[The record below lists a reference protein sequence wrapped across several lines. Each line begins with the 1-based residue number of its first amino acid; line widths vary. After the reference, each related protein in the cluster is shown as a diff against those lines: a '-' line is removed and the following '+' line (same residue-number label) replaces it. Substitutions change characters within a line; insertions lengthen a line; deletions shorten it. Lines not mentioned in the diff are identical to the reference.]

1 MASAMPPDRLLSAQ
15 SALVTGAGSGIGRAI
30 AQAMAAAGARV
41 VVNDLPAEQEAAEA
55 TAASIE
61 AAGGEACVICA
72 DVSQERDVVALV
84 EAASPFDILV
94 NNAGIET
101 LGPLETLSLAAWQ
114 ATLDVN
120 LTGAFLCSR
129 EAVRTFKR
137 QGSTRAVSSS
147 TGKILFVSSIHETF
161 ARPNTAAYAA
171 SKAGMMMLMRTLA
184 LEAGHF
190 GIRVNSLCPGA
201 TNTTRTAGVI
211 ADPDAAA
218 ALAHSIPLQRIAEPE
233 DIARAAVWLASDQA
247 DYIHGASLFIDG
259 GMSLQMNAR
268 RFPSSFRTRLAAAVR
283 RRLPFRRS

>member
-1 MASAMPPDRLLSAQ
+1 MASAIPPDRLLPAQ

-41 VVNDLPAEQEAAEA
+41 VVNDLPAKQKEAEA
-55 TAASIE
+55 TAASIA

-72 DVSQERDVVALV
+72 DVSHEAAVVAMV
-84 EAASPFDILV
+84 EAASPLDILV
-94 NNAGIET
+94 NNAGIEAI
-101 LGPLETLSLAAWQ
+101 GSVETLSLATWQ
-114 ATLDVN
+114 AVLDVN

-137 QGSTRAVSSS
+137 QGRTRAISSR
-147 TGKILFVSSIHETF
+147 TGKILFVTSIHESF
-161 ARPNTAAYAA
+161 ARPNAAAYAA

-184 LEAGHF
+184 LEAGPF

-201 TNTTRTAGVI
+201 TNTSQTATVM

-218 ALAHSIPLQRIAEPE
+218 ALAQSIPLRRIAEPE

-259 GMSLQMNAR
+259 GMSLQMNAP
-268 RFPSSFRTRLAAAVR
+268 RFPGGIRKGIAAAIR
-283 RRLPFRRS
+283 RRLRGR